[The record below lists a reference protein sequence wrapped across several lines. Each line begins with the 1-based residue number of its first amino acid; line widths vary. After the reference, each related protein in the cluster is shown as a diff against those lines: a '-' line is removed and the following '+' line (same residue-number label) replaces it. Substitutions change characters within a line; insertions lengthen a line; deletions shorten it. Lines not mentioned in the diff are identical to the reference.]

1 MATRKIPTYSM
12 VTITKAPFVMQS
24 SVEGRYSGLLID
36 LLNELARRLRFEYK
50 ITMSDR
56 NTAQGQANR
65 DNHANQCNP
74 NHGQWKGGSNHAN
87 QLNPNNSQYGGGR
100 KK

>member
-1 MATRKIPTYSM
+1 MQVFSCSVIPC
-12 VTITKAPFVMQS
+12 VGFPI
-24 SVEGRYSGLLID
+24 E
-36 LLNELARRLRFEYK
+36 
-50 ITMSDR
+50 MSDR